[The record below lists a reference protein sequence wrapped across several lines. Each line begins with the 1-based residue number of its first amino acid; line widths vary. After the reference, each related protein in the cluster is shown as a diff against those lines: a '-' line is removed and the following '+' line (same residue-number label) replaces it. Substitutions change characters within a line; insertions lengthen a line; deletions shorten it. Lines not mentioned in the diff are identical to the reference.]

1 MGAVRGGLYDT
12 HIIWQP
18 IIRDL
23 CCWVLWF
30 QTTTPMTIKVIW
42 LTINKVDFPRDHLL
56 EQKLGALR
64 AVYPL
69 AHFPVLDFFP
79 CYIKDGLKGWTS
91 GLFGKFWVSLWVW
104 GGGLA
109 VGFFFNSIALRMGIF
124 CHHMEQG
131 ESGLRWM
138 SWTRRGDWSLWRVA
152 WAKNFWRLEQKSDKT
167 DSAFGYGLLF
177 AQKFWRVILLDLYLF
192 WDLSPKTDL
201 SSLK

>member
-1 MGAVRGGLYDT
+1 MKMGAVRGGLYDT

-91 GLFGKFWVSLWVW
+91 GLFGNFWVSLWVW

-109 VGFFFNSIALRMGIF
+109 VGFFFFTPLRCQWAFSATIWSKVKVVS
-124 CHHMEQG
+124 G
-131 ESGLRWM
+131 ECRGREEETGACEESLE
-138 SWTRRGDWSLWRVA
+138 RRFFGGWSRNLIKQTLPLDMA
-152 WAKNFWRLEQKSDKT
+152 CCLLKS
-167 DSAFGYGLLF
+167 FEEWYC
-177 AQKFWRVILLDLYLF
+177 
-192 WDLSPKTDL
+192 
-201 SSLK
+201 